1 MDTKM
6 DSISVI
12 RPSRRTGFFLAAAC
26 LFAASAF
33 AIAEEVT
40 TQLTSQQTR
49 VGQPV
54 QMMVTVTGGRAELPQ
69 TLSVNGL
76 QISLAGQRSSSSAQF
91 GSGGFQATTS
101 TTYIYLV
108 VPQFEGEFM
117 IPAFDVTVGGRAFQT
132 KPMRLSVGTGS
143 AGGQAPPPQSA
154 PGQPQQPRSSSSSSS
169 NARPYFAELILTK
182 KKAYVGEV
190 VPAELRFYFSSRMS
204 GQLGDRPNFGGEGFT
219 VQKFSNAAR
228 REQVIDGETFQ
239 VFSFQ
244 TSITPVKI
252 GTLAIPVAKLDARLQ
267 VPGSAPQGIPDIF
280 GNLGGMFSQSQD
292 VAIESKPSSIEVL
305 PLPKEGR
312 PDDFSGAIG
321 QFTMDVTA
329 SPKKTEPGEPV
340 TLTANIAGK
349 GNFESMA
356 APTLTADEDWRSYPP
371 AEKISTADSI
381 GFTGEKKFDFTL
393 VARKDQTLTP
403 GLTFSY
409 FDPDASKFET
419 IVQPPLPV
427 DARAATASTAPSP
440 VPSTPTTTDTPA
452 TPPPA
457 PTGTPDIAAMASGAS
472 SWLSILQRRDFWL
485 ANAVLA
491 IAWLAV
497 AAVLN
502 VRRFAAS
509 SAGARAARRRKAQQL
524 LAELRATD
532 PKLFDEKAVQY
543 LCIRLETDP
552 LSISPRLDALTLP
565 EDVRGAIEKI
575 LHREAESK
583 YATGTST
590 PPSSEI
596 RAEALAALAK
606 LEACREK

>member
-1 MDTKM
+1 MDKTM
-6 DSISVI
+6 DSSSLI
-12 RPSRRTGFFLAAAC
+12 RPTRLKGVFLAAAC
-26 LFAASAF
+26 LFAASLVAV
-33 AIAEEVT
+33 AQDVT
-40 TQLTSQQTR
+40 TQLSSQQTR

-76 QISLAGQRSSSSAQF
+76 QINLAGQRSSSSAQF
-91 GSGGFQATTS
+91 GSGGFQSTTS

-117 IPAFDVTVGGRAFQT
+117 IPSFDVTVGGRAFQT
-132 KPMRLSVGTGS
+132 KPMRLSVGN
-143 AGGQAPPPQSA
+143 AGATGQAQPPQSA

-169 NARPYFAELILTK
+169 NTRPYFAELILTK

-244 TSITPVKI
+244 TSLTPVKI
-252 GTLAIPVAKLDARLQ
+252 GTLTIPPAKLDARLQ
-267 VPGSAPQGIPDIF
+267 VPGSAPQGLPDIF
-280 GNLGGMFSQSQD
+280 GNLGSMFSQSQD
-292 VAIESKPSSIEVL
+292 VAIETKSTSIEVL

-312 PDDFSGAIG
+312 PEDFSGAIG

-340 TLTANIAGK
+340 TLSAMISGK
-349 GNFESMA
+349 GNFEAMS
-356 APTLTADEDWRSYPP
+356 APTLTGDEEWRSYPP
-371 AEKISTADSI
+371 AEKITPADSI

-403 GLTFSY
+403 GLSFSY

-427 DARAATASTAPSP
+427 NARAAAASSAPTP
-440 VPSTPTTTDTPA
+440 VPSTPTTTDA
-452 TPPPA
+452 SSTPPAA
-457 PTGTPDIAAMASGAS
+457 PSGTPDIASMASGAS

-485 ANAVLA
+485 ANAALA

-497 AAVLN
+497 AAILN

-509 SAGARAARRRKAQQL
+509 SAGARAARRRKAKQL
-524 LAELRATD
+524 LTDLRTTD

-543 LCIRLETDP
+543 LCTRLETDP
-552 LSISPRLDALTLP
+552 LSISLRLDTLP
-565 EDVRGAIEKI
+565 LPDDVRTSITKI

-583 YATGTST
+583 YAAGTST
-590 PPSSEI
+590 PPSGEI
-596 RAEALAALAK
+596 RTDALDALAK
-606 LEACREK
+606 LDAIREK

>member
-1 MDTKM
+1 MDKKM
-6 DSISVI
+6 DSSSLI
-12 RPSRRTGFFLAAAC
+12 RPTRLKGVFLAAAY
-26 LFAASAF
+26 LFAASLVAV
-33 AIAEEVT
+33 AQDVT
-40 TQLTSQQTR
+40 TQLSSQQTR

-76 QISLAGQRSSSSAQF
+76 QVNLAGQRSSSSAQF
-91 GSGGFQATTS
+91 GSGGFQSTTS

-117 IPAFDVTVGGRAFQT
+117 IPSFDVTVGGRAFQT
-132 KPMRLSVGTGS
+132 KPMRLSVGN
-143 AGGQAPPPQSA
+143 AGASGQAPPTQSA

-169 NARPYFAELILTK
+169 NTRPYFAELILTK

-244 TSITPVKI
+244 TSLTPVKI
-252 GTLAIPVAKLDARLQ
+252 GTLTIPPAKLDARLQ
-267 VPGSAPQGIPDIF
+267 VPGSAPQGLPDIF
-280 GNLGGMFSQSQD
+280 GNLGSMFSQSQD
-292 VAIESKPSSIEVL
+292 VAIETKSTSIEVL

-312 PDDFSGAIG
+312 PEDFSGAIG

-340 TLTANIAGK
+340 TLAAVIAGE
-349 GNFESMA
+349 GNFEAMS
-356 APTLTADEDWRSYPP
+356 APTLTGDEEWRSYPP
-371 AEKISTADSI
+371 AEKITTADSI

-403 GLTFSY
+403 GISFSY

-427 DARAATASTAPSP
+427 NARAAAASSAPTP
-440 VPSTPTTTDTPA
+440 VPSAPTATDASSTPPA
-452 TPPPA
+452 TA
-457 PTGTPDIAAMASGAS
+457 SGTPDIASMASSAS
-472 SWLSILQRRDFWL
+472 SWLSILQRSDFWL
-485 ANAVLA
+485 ANAALA

-497 AAVLN
+497 AAILN

-509 SAGARAARRRKAQQL
+509 SAGARAARRRKAKQL
-524 LAELRATD
+524 LTDLRTTD
-532 PKLFDEKAVQY
+532 PELFDEKAVQY
-543 LCIRLETDP
+543 LYTRLETDP
-552 LSISPRLDALTLP
+552 LSIPLRLDALPLP
-565 EDVRGAIEKI
+565 DDVRTSINKI

-583 YATGTST
+583 YAAGTST
-590 PPSSEI
+590 PPSGEI
-596 RAEALAALAK
+596 RADALAALAK
-606 LEACREK
+606 LDASREK